1 MITINL
7 QILFILMFSLI
18 FLWTAGI
25 GIGTVII
32 PYSIFVVYFSFF
44 IFFIKEKSKFLNKI
58 LYYFWKTPLKF
69 LILFVLWAILSSFFV
84 TSISN
89 APKII
94 ARVLRDYIV
103 FVMPFCLIGI
113 FFIPKYISFTKLK
126 KILLNIILIVNIY
139 GIFDYLIQVISPD
152 LHLFLFKFFYSLP
165 LEDRIL
171 NRAMSVFFEP
181 TFFGAFLFCFLP
193 LVYNNF
199 LNSPMRFNNKIF
211 LFSLSLLILTWINL
225 LLTKSPIFLVFAMI
239 YTAFHFR
246 KNIFKI
252 FFSIKRLLLIFAI
265 VAFVIGA
272 VALLSEIFDISDTK
286 VLSRIFVT
294 IKNMNSMS
302 NLIVADGSFATRIGL
317 YAISLLVFI
326 KHPFVGYGYANT
338 KEVMYNQ
345 ICNSPIPLTDEIINS
360 NNMHQGLTVANILLQ
375 TLCWTGIIGAALL
388 YIFFIKTILTVN
400 KIIKTK
406 QNNEETRFIRDLNLV
421 GINYIIYSAYWSLIT
436 DTLMWFVFSILIAY
450 IIFSKKN
457 KLSSGGI
464 G

>member
-44 IFFIKEKSKFLNKI
+44 IFFIKEKSKFLNKV
-58 LYYFWKTPLKF
+58 LYYLWKTPLKF
-69 LILFVLWAILSSFFV
+69 LILFVIWAILSSFFV

-103 FVMPFCLIGI
+103 FVVPFCLIGI

-126 KILLNIILIVNIY
+126 KILLNLILIVNIY
-139 GIFDYLIQVISPD
+139 GIFDYMIQVISPD

-193 LVYNNF
+193 LVYNNI
-199 LNSPMRFNNKIF
+199 LEAPKCFNNKRF
-211 LFSLSLLILTWINL
+211 LFAILLFMLTLINL
-225 LLTKSPIFLVFAMI
+225 ILTKSPIFLVFSLI
-239 YTAFHFR
+239 YTLFHFR
-246 KNIFKI
+246 HEIFKI
-252 FFSIKRLLLIFAI
+252 FVSLKKILILLII
-265 VAFVIGA
+265 ICVIGIIMFA
-272 VALLSEIFDISDTK
+272 SFSFGDFFK
-286 VLSRIFVT
+286 VFMRIVDV
-294 IKNMNSMS
+294 IKNLNSMS
-302 NLIVADGSFATRIGL
+302 ALIYADGSFATRIGL
-317 YAISLLVFI
+317 YAISLFVFI

-388 YIFFIKTILTVN
+388 YMFFIKTILTVN

-450 IIFSKKN
+450 IVFSKKIN
-457 KLSSGGI
+457 YLLEK
-464 G
+464 

>member
-193 LVYNNF
+193 LIYNNF
-199 LNSPMRFNNKIF
+199 LSHCKNIYNKKF
-211 LFSLSLLILTWINL
+211 LFAFLLLILSLINL
-225 LLTKSPIFLVFAMI
+225 LLTKSPIFLIFAII
-239 YTAFHFR
+239 YSLFHFR
-246 KNIFKI
+246 KFIFKTI
-252 FFSIKRLLLIFAI
+252 FSLKKILFFSFFFTLFALVIILLINILGSEEQKVIARII
-265 VAFVIGA
+265 VTF
-272 VALLSEIFDISDTK
+272 
-286 VLSRIFVT
+286 
-294 IKNMNSMS
+294 KNMNSMS
-302 NLIVADGSFATRIGL
+302 NLINADGSFATRIGL
-317 YAISLLVFI
+317 YIISILVFI

-360 NNMHQGLTVANILLQ
+360 NNIHQGMTVANILLQ
-375 TLCWTGIIGAALL
+375 TLCWTGIIGTMLL
-388 YIFFIKTILTVN
+388 YLFFIKSICTVN
-400 KIIKTK
+400 KILKYEK
-406 QNNEETRFIRDLNLV
+406 VNEEKLFIRDINLV
-421 GINYIIYSAYWSLIT
+421 AINYIIYSAYWSLIT
-436 DTLMWFVFSILIAY
+436 DTVMWFIFSILISY
-450 IIFSKKN
+450 IVYKK
-457 KLSSGGI
+457 KC
-464 G
+464 

>member
-69 LILFVLWAILSSFFV
+69 LFLFVLWAILSSFFV

-193 LVYNNF
+193 LIYNNF
-199 LNSPMRFNNKIF
+199 LSHCKNIYNKKF
-211 LFSLSLLILTWINL
+211 LFAFLLLILSLINL
-225 LLTKSPIFLVFAMI
+225 LLTKSPIFLIFAII
-239 YTAFHFR
+239 YSLFHFR
-246 KNIFKI
+246 KFIFKTI
-252 FFSIKRLLLIFAI
+252 FSLKKILFFSFFFTLFALVIILLINILGSEEQKVIARII
-265 VAFVIGA
+265 VTF
-272 VALLSEIFDISDTK
+272 
-286 VLSRIFVT
+286 
-294 IKNMNSMS
+294 KNMNSMS
-302 NLIVADGSFATRIGL
+302 NLINADGSFATRIGL
-317 YAISLLVFI
+317 YIISILVFI

-360 NNMHQGLTVANILLQ
+360 NNIHQGMTVANILLQ
-375 TLCWTGIIGAALL
+375 TLCWTGIIGTILL
-388 YIFFIKTILTVN
+388 YLFFIKSICTVN
-400 KIIKTK
+400 KILKYEK
-406 QNNEETRFIRDLNLV
+406 VNEEKLFIRDINLV
-421 GINYIIYSAYWSLIT
+421 AINYIIYSAYWSLIT
-436 DTLMWFVFSILIAY
+436 DTVMWFIFSILISY
-450 IIFSKKN
+450 IVYKK
-457 KLSSGGI
+457 KC
-464 G
+464 